1 MGVNLSRTPVLPHPD
16 QKRRRTITYEM
27 EFSAIVEKVC
37 PKTLSKVTFAL
48 IACWMVSGSILLGA
62 FSDMEINEPRF
73 DFGCDGKGN
82 IDKDFLRGK
91 CYDQYWIRNHK
102 LGIPPYLF
110 VIVNVL
116 LIPIV
121 TFIYSQYAK
130 STVNELERNPQDPE
144 GQPSNPRRN
153 LFNAYLCQLIVSIV
167 LTITFILFLES
178 HLFYPKNFPSNFSC
192 SIENSSSVNG
202 TQSTTLFNC
211 SNRRAGSKNVWTK
224 VVTAANGIFAIF
236 AFLEI
241 IWILSRGRH
250 EKEFMENWQFYA
262 DHLNSNSDKQ
272 RQGRPDWILLVESQ
286 DHADNITHE
295 PRSDEITNSAEH
307 QEHAQAKN
315 DLHSGQTD
323 GIPLLESQDRAVN
336 ITHEPRNDEIT
347 NSAEHQEHAQAEND
361 LHSGQTDGIP
371 LLELQDRAVNITHE
385 PRSDE
390 ITNSAEHQEHAQA
403 KNDLHSGQT
412 DGIPL
417 LESQDRAVNIT
428 HEPRNDEITNS
439 AEHQEHAQAKN
450 DLDIAIQTL
459 RKNFLQGTDKLSD
472 LKQPFGQPS
481 PGEPGH
487 IHDLTIDE
495 IYVHVVIVKGRA
507 YHKFAEDRWQ
517 QLKEYPPDAK
527 DCKFAKP
534 EDILGEN
541 QKNVLVVGRPGIGK
555 TSLST
560 KLLRLWASGEAFNGD
575 QHFNVVFLLKFRRF
589 NNNNANLSLR
599 DLLAAAETVLNLDDA
614 MWEFIKQEPNKV
626 LLIFDGL
633 DEYSRKED
641 IKAHDD
647 ATYKNCVDEK
657 MPFSVLYNKLVEG
670 NLLPG
675 ASILTTTRPTAVKC
689 VRHVPFQRT
698 VEIRGFTSDDV
709 KKYVKNFT
717 RGNPEAMKKM
727 WEHIKSNIN
736 LFSFCYIPMNC
747 FLICHCLLQ
756 IILSE
761 SSQALPTKMTDIYKM
776 TVKMFLFNHNREG
789 FSPQELARLKSTH
802 MDQPFDKLPEE
813 FQKILNSLGKIA
825 FKGIEEG
832 RLLFESSEV
841 SELEDCGLLH
851 KLPDLKRKALDDPP
865 KSQFCFTHLTVQEFF
880 AAKHLVDTKTNEGIE
895 GFVRNHINDGK
906 WQVALQFAAGLLK
919 NSLSSHIFIELLPTE
934 KRKGN
939 GYSEPNTLTYWP
951 VTDQDK
957 DLAVQVCKCL
967 YEIND
972 EQQPVLQNKIEK
984 IKFNAVEFS
993 RCSLAPIDVAAILHF
1008 LENAEKVSYIDLSS
1022 NHSGDL
1028 SANEVEKFLVHG
1040 EHKLKLLQLG
1050 GNEFTDNAAKE
1061 FAAALKH
1068 SNCKLESL
1076 DLSYNKFTDNA
1087 AKEFAAALK
1096 HSNCKLES
1104 LDLSYNKFTD
1114 NAAKEFAAALKH
1126 SNCKLESLDL
1136 SYNKFTDNAAKEFA
1150 AALKHSNCKLKS
1162 LDLGENNFTDNAAKE
1177 FAAALNHSNCKLES
1191 LDLGENN
1198 FTDNA
1203 AKEFAAALKHSN
1215 CKLKSLDLGEN
1226 NFTDNAAK
1234 EFAAALNHSNCKLE
1248 SLDLSYNKFT
1258 DNAPKEFAAALK
1270 HSNCKLKSLDLGENN
1285 FTDNAAKEFAAAL
1298 KHSNCKLES
1307 LNLSEN
1313 KFTDN
1318 AAKEFAAAL
1327 KHGNCKLKSLALIG
1341 NKFTD
1346 NAAKEFAAALKHSN
1360 CKLESLDLSFN
1371 KFTEE
1376 GREYLTDAGKQ
1387 SNCDVLS

>member
-1 MGVNLSRTPVLPHPD
+1 
-16 QKRRRTITYEM
+16 M

-82 IDKDFLRGK
+82 IDKDFLRGM
-91 CYDQYWIRNHK
+91 CYDQYWIQNHK

-130 STVNELERNPQDPE
+130 STVNELERNPQDAE
-144 GQPSNPRRN
+144 GRPRNPRRN

-167 LTITFILFLES
+167 LAITFILFLES

-262 DHLNSNSDKQ
+262 DHLKSNSDKQ
-272 RQGRPDWILLVESQ
+272 RQGQPDSIPLVESQ
-286 DHADNITHE
+286 H
-295 PRSDEITNSAEH
+295 
-307 QEHAQAKN
+307 
-315 DLHSGQTD
+315 
-323 GIPLLESQDRAVN
+323 RAVN
-336 ITHEPRNDEIT
+336 ISHEPRNDEIT
-347 NSAEHQEHAQAEND
+347 NSSELQEHAQAQND
-361 LHSGQTDGIP
+361 FHST
-371 LLELQDRAVNITHE
+371 
-385 PRSDE
+385 
-390 ITNSAEHQEHAQA
+390 
-403 KNDLHSGQT
+403 
-412 DGIPL
+412 
-417 LESQDRAVNIT
+417 
-428 HEPRNDEITNS
+428 
-439 AEHQEHAQAKN
+439 
-450 DLDIAIQTL
+450 IQTL
-459 RKNFLQGTDKLSD
+459 KWNSLQDTEKPSD
-472 LKQPFGQPS
+472 LKHPFGQPN
-481 PGEPGH
+481 PGEGH
-487 IHDLTIDE
+487 IYDLTIDE
-495 IYVHVVIVKGRA
+495 IYVHVAIVEDRVH
-507 YHKFAEDRWQ
+507 HKFAEDRWE
-517 QLKEYPPDAK
+517 QLKEYPPDAE
-527 DCKFAKP
+527 DCHFAKP

-541 QKNVLVVGRPGIGK
+541 HKNVLVVGRPGIGK

-589 NNNNANLSLR
+589 NNNNPNLNLR
-599 DLLAAAETVLNLDDA
+599 DLLAAAETVQSLDDA
-614 MWEFIKQEPNKV
+614 MWDFIKQEPTKV

-641 IKAHDD
+641 IKAQEDD
-647 ATYKNCVDEK
+647 PTYKNGVEEK

-670 NLLPG
+670 KLLPG
-675 ASILTTTRPTAVKC
+675 VSILTTTRPTAVKC

-709 KKYVKNFT
+709 KEYVKNFT

-880 AAKHLVDTKTNEGIE
+880 AAKHLVDTKTKRKIE
-895 GFVRNHINDGK
+895 RFVRKHINDGK
-906 WQVALQFAAGLLK
+906 WQVVLQFAAGLLK
-919 NSLSSHIFIELLPTE
+919 NSLSSHIFIELLPESTE
-934 KRKGN
+934 KRKSFKS
-939 GYSEPNTLTYWP
+939 SEPKTLIYWP
-951 VTDQDK
+951 GTTQDK

-972 EQQPVLQNKIEK
+972 EKQPVLQNKIEK

-993 RCSLAPIDVAAILHF
+993 HYSLAPIDVAAILHF
-1008 LENAEKVSYIDLSS
+1008 LENAEKVSYIDLSG
-1022 NHSGDL
+1022 NRSGDL

-1040 EHKLKLLQLG
+1040 EHKLKLLELG
-1050 GNEFTDNAAKE
+1050 VNEFTDNAAKEFAAALEHSNCKLELLDLSGNKFADNAAKGFAAALKHGNCKLESLSLSGDEFTDNAAKEFAAALKHSNCKLESLSLSGDEFTDNAAKE

-1076 DLSYNKFTDNA
+1076 DFLSNNLTDNA

-1104 LDLSYNKFTD
+1104 LNLRANKFTV
-1114 NAAKEFAAALKH
+1114 NAV
-1126 SNCKLESLDL
+1126 
-1136 SYNKFTDNAAKEFA
+1136 KEFA

-1162 LDLGENNFTDNAAKE
+1162 LRLFYPMFTDNAVKEFAAALQHSNCKLESLDLSLNNFTDNAAKE
-1177 FAAALNHSNCKLES
+1177 FAAALQ
-1191 LDLGENN
+1191 
-1198 FTDNA
+1198 
-1203 AKEFAAALKHSN
+1203 
-1215 CKLKSLDLGEN
+1215 
-1226 NFTDNAAK
+1226 
-1234 EFAAALNHSNCKLE
+1234 HSNCKLE
-1248 SLDLSYNKFT
+1248 SLDLSGNKFTNNAAKDFAAALQHSNCKLESLDLSKNKFT
-1258 DNAPKEFAAALK
+1258 DNAAKDFASALQHSNCKLESLDLSNNKFTDNAAKDFAAALK
-1270 HSNCKLKSLDLGENN
+1270 DSNCKLKSFDLSFNN

-1307 LNLSEN
+1307 LELGFNE
-1313 KFTDN
+1313 FTV
-1318 AAKEFAAAL
+1318 K
-1327 KHGNCKLKSLALIG
+1327 G
-1341 NKFTD
+1341 NK
-1346 NAAKEFAAALKHSN
+1346 
-1360 CKLESLDLSFN
+1360 
-1371 KFTEE
+1371 
-1376 GREYLTDAGKQ
+1376 YLTDAGKQ
-1387 SNCDVLS
+1387 SNCEVFR